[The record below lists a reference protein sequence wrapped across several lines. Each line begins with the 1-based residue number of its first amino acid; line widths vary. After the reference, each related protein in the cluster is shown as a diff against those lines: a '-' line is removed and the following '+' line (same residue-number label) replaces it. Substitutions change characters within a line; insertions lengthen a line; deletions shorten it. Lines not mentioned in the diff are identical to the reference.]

1 MTLNKEPN
9 VAKRVAA
16 RQHFTPIRVIEHV
29 NMIGQ
34 IKDLQPPQTLLIRHQ
49 GLKS

>member
-9 VAKRVAA
+9 VAKRVGA

-34 IKDLQPPQTLLIRHQ
+34 IKDL
-49 GLKS
+49 